1 MISSDPSFPSNS
13 TPVNLYL
20 FPAAF
25 NLDVDFDG
33 IKDLI
38 VSPNA
43 KNISNNEN
51 SIMFYRIQAQ
61 IIFQILFTTQI
72 FLQDGMIDHGSGS
85 IPVFC
90 DINGD
95 GLQDMFVSNFF
106 SYKDLAQKES
116 KIAFYQNTGSN
127 SAPEFTLIDDDFV
140 NLSQLFRFKSYSNI
154 WRCQWRQFT

>member
-1 MISSDPSFPSNS
+1 M
-13 TPVNLYL
+13 
-20 FPAAF
+20 
-25 NLDVDFDG
+25 DVDFDG

-51 SIMFYRIQAQ
+51 SIMFYKNTGSNNISN
-61 IIFQILFTTQI
+61 FVYNTNS

-116 KIAFYQNTGSN
+116 KIA
-127 SAPEFTLIDDDFV
+127 
-140 NLSQLFRFKSYSNI
+140 
-154 WRCQWRQFT
+154 C